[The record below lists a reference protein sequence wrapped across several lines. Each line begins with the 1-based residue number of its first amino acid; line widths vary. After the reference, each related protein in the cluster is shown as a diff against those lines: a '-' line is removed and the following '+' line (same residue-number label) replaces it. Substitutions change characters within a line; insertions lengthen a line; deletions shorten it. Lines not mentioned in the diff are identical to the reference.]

1 MSKLKISKLKSGLPV
16 FLADVPGAKTA
27 TVLIMFKTGSK
38 HETRRQ
44 SGLSHFLE
52 HMFFKGT
59 VKRPS
64 TLVLS
69 SELDSLGCEFNA
81 FTSKEYTGYY
91 VKAAKDKINKSLD
104 IVSDMLLNSKFEQE
118 EIDRERGVIIEEM
131 NMYEDNPLMDI
142 EDVFEKL
149 LYGNTPAGW
158 GTIGFKENL
167 LCFKRQDFLDYYNS
181 QYGKNSAFL
190 LVAGGVNKDVVKQ
203 AEKFFAGLADNKF
216 KEKLKVVEKQ
226 TKPQLLVKY
235 KKTDQAHIALG
246 VRTLAYG
253 HKDNYNLKLLSI
265 ILGGSMSSRLF
276 TELRERRGLAY
287 YVRAK
292 NEVYSDT
299 GYLFARAGVPLN
311 KVEKSVAILLK
322 EFKKISTELV
332 TEAEIKRAKS
342 FLLGNMAI
350 NLESSDDLAQWY
362 AGQVIMEKDI
372 VSPEEFAKNIKKV
385 TAKDILRVAKNL
397 IKNQTLNLAIIGKIE
412 KAQEKRISTKLHF

>member
-1 MSKLKISKLKSGLPV
+1 MNKLKISKLKSGLPI
-16 FLADVPGAKTA
+16 FLADVPGSKTA
-27 TVLIMFKTGSK
+27 TVLVMFKTGSK
-38 HETRRQ
+38 YESRAQ

-64 TLVLS
+64 TLILS
-69 SELDSLGCEFNA
+69 SELDSLGGEFNA

-91 VKAAKDKINKSLD
+91 VKAAKDKINKSLE

-131 NMYEDNPLMDI
+131 NMYEDNPLMNI
-142 EDVFEKL
+142 EDVFEQL
-149 LYGNTPAGW
+149 IYGDTPAGW
-158 GTIGFKENL
+158 STIGFKENL
-167 LCFKRQDFLDYYNS
+167 LRFKRQDFVDYYNS

-190 LVAGGVNKDVVKQ
+190 LVAGGINKDIMATAYQ
-203 AEKFFAGLADNKF
+203 FFSGLADNKF
-216 KEKLKVVEKQ
+216 VKKARVIEKQ
-226 TKPQLLVKY
+226 FKPQILVRY
-235 KKTDQAHIALG
+235 KNTDQAHMALG
-246 VRTLAYG
+246 VRALAYN
-253 HKDNYNLKLLSI
+253 HKDNYNLKVLSI

-292 NEVYSDT
+292 HEVYSDS
-299 GYLFARAGVPLN
+299 GYLFARAGVPLD
-311 KVEKSVAILLK
+311 KVEESLTVLLK
-322 EFKKISTELV
+322 EFKKIATESVSEVEL
-332 TEAEIKRAKS
+332 KRAKN

-362 AGQVIMEKDI
+362 AGQAIMEKDI
-372 VSPEEFAKNIKKV
+372 VSPEEFARNIKKV
-385 TAKDILRVAKNL
+385 TTKDILRVAKNL

-412 KAQEKRISTKLHF
+412 KAQEKKILNQLHF